1 MPIRARIPSL
11 SDWKAQVKCQTGCP
25 VSTDAGRYAGRL
37 EGFADD
43 LSTAIQRRL
52 AERG

>member
-1 MPIRARIPSL
+1 MVDVVIDGSPELRGQHDVVAS
-11 SDWKAQVKCQTGCP
+11 A
-25 VSTDAGRYAGRL
+25 L

-52 AERG
+52 AERV